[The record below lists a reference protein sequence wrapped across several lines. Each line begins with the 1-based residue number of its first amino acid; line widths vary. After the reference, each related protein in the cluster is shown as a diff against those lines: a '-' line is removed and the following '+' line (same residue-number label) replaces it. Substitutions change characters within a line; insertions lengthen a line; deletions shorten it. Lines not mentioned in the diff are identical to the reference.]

1 VENKLQYR
9 KIVDIS
15 CRVWRMNFTNC
26 VMTLYLLKVHLRT
39 FLSTAITK
47 KCHIL
52 SRDTLVANEQY
63 VVQKYRESAAVFLWE
78 GLQYLL
84 NY

>member
-1 VENKLQYR
+1 
-9 KIVDIS
+9 
-15 CRVWRMNFTNC
+15 
-26 VMTLYLLKVHLRT
+26 MTLYLLKVHLRT
-39 FLSTAITK
+39 FLSIAITQK
-47 KCHIL
+47 YHIL

-63 VVQKYRESAAVFLWE
+63 VVQKHRESTAVFLWE